1 MPGAPSGVL
10 GAGAAN
16 SELVGGTMR
25 RRCAIFVAIAVTAL
39 FPAVPAFAGY
49 GAVAYDENARK
60 PGYAWD
66 EESQKSANEA
76 AKRDCGSDAC
86 KVRFGVG
93 PKLCAALAS
102 PDAGPAWGGAVR
114 KSVDAAKLA
123 ALKNCQ
129 KHAGEKCVIRES
141 KCNK

>member
-1 MPGAPSGVL
+1 MCRLRATS
-10 GAGAAN
+10 
-16 SELVGGTMR
+16 
-25 RRCAIFVAIAVTAL
+25 VAVAVAVAAL

-49 GAVAYDENARK
+49 GAVAYDETARK

-102 PDAGPAWGGAVR
+102 PDSGPAWGGAVR

-129 KHAGEKCVIRES
+129 KHAGEKCVVRES
-141 KCNK
+141 KYNK